1 MDKESNLLYFKMCL
15 LQAEITMNAMIVA
28 NKEREIQGHSLAY
41 NEEAF
46 LGLIKEFNIH
56 DNPELLKVEDW
67 LWRD

>member
-46 LGLIKEFNIH
+46 LGLIKEFGIY
-56 DNPELLKVEDW
+56 DNAFAASIVDN
-67 LWRD
+67 